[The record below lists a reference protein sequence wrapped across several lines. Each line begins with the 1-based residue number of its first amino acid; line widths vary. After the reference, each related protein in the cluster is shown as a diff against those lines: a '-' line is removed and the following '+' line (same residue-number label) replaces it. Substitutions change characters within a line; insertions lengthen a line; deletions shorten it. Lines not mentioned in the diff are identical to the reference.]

1 MQDIFSNRRHFYNK
15 KMMDYLQKSR
25 DESIERIIEREKT
38 KIIGDKNII
47 LKELDTSTKV
57 NNFNLSK
64 PIAIIEK
71 NGIALL
77 TFLSVT
83 PFIYYFYIMKK

>member
-1 MQDIFSNRRHFYNK
+1 MLDIFSNRRHFYNK
-15 KMMDYLQKSR
+15 KMIDYLQKST
-25 DESIERIIEREKT
+25 DESIERIIEREKV

-47 LKELDTSTKV
+47 LKALETSTKV
-57 NNFNLSK
+57 NNLK
-64 PIAIIEK
+64 TPLAIIEK

>member
-25 DESIERIIEREKT
+25 DESIERIIEREKP

-57 NNFNLSK
+57 NNIITPL
-64 PIAIIEK
+64 AIIEK

>member
-1 MQDIFSNRRHFYNK
+1 
-15 KMMDYLQKSR
+15 MMDYLQKSR

-57 NNFNLSK
+57 NNFNLK
-64 PIAIIEK
+64 TPLAIIEK